1 MGHSEAINKN
11 VYRCPLAVNEIT
23 RVGHFLLNIVDA
35 QTYVPEP
42 SYESNNKSQDK
53 NDVSV
58 DTEACGRE
66 ETFDTPDQT
75 VRKRPQMESLKKKKT
90 LLNKEQ

>member
-1 MGHSEAINKN
+1 MDFPAENREMFYRHMGHSKAINKN
-11 VYRCPLAVNEIT
+11 LYQCPLAVNEIT
-23 RVGHFLLNIVDA
+23 RVGKFLLHTVDA

-58 DTEACGRE
+58 DTEACERE
-66 ETFDTPDQT
+66 ENFDAPD
-75 VRKRPQMESLKKKKT
+75 LKST
-90 LLNKEQ
+90 LL

>member
-1 MGHSEAINKN
+1 MFYRHMGHSEANNKN
-11 VYRCPLAVNEIT
+11 VYQCPLAVNEIT
-23 RVGHFLLNIVDA
+23 RVGHFLLNTVDA

-58 DTEACGRE
+58 DTEACERE
-66 ETFDTPDQT
+66 ETFDAPDQT
-75 VRKRPQMESLKKKKT
+75 GQKEST
-90 LLNKEQ
+90 DGISG